1 MNYTQKQKGS
11 LYLTVVLVGILIAIA
26 IGVIGIVVS
35 GSNLVKGLGDSVR
48 AFHIADSGIEQAL
61 YELRKTAQNHPEN
74 IDCSGDF
81 NGYGVSECSVS
92 ITYLGEDKAI
102 KATGAYNGSQ
112 RRIEADY

>member
-35 GSNLVKGLGDSVR
+35 GFNLVKGLGDSVR

-61 YELRKTAQNHPEN
+61 YELRKTAQSPAS
-74 IDCSGDF
+74 IACSNDF
-81 NGYGVSECSVS
+81 NGYGVSECNVS
-92 ITYLGEDKAI
+92 ITYSGEDKTI
-102 KATGAYNGSQ
+102 KAIGAYNGSQ